1 VKIRYY
7 GHSAMSFHVGEYT
20 VMVDPFLTDNPLYGR
35 VPTDL
40 KLSTIVCTHGHED
53 HVGNAVELSKQ
64 HQVPVVSAFE
74 LASHL
79 DKLGATTIP
88 CGLGGRVNHAWGWSK
103 FVPAFHSSSH
113 GGQYMGMPA
122 GVILNFGEHVV
133 YHAGDTCVF
142 SDMKLIAELY
152 KPTVACL
159 PMGGHFTMDIYE
171 AVKAVEFIQPEL
183 VIPIHYGTWPP
194 LAEDP
199 HEFKRQVEAK
209 GYSKVEV
216 MAVDQILEV
225 ASAKAGVKA

>member
-1 VKIRYY
+1 MKIRYY

-225 ASAKAGVKA
+225 TSAKAGVKA

>member
-1 VKIRYY
+1 MKIRYY